1 MVRRPPSEEEIKAE
15 NTMRDRS
22 RAVTRRWIQTG
33 LLALAI
39 IFVSLCASGSGQ
51 GKAGA
56 FAPSPMAEVVEIP
69 QQDVP
74 IYSE

>member
-1 MVRRPPSEEEIKAE
+1 
-15 NTMRDRS
+15 MRDRA
-22 RAVTRRWIQTG
+22 RTVTRRWMQTG

-39 IFVSLCASGSGQ
+39 IFVSLCASGRGQ

-56 FAPSPMAEVVEIP
+56 IAPSPVAEVVEVP

>member
-1 MVRRPPSEEEIKAE
+1 M
-15 NTMRDRS
+15 
-22 RAVTRRWIQTG
+22 QTG

-39 IFVSLCASGSGQ
+39 IFVSLCASGRGQ

-56 FAPSPMAEVVEIP
+56 IAPSPVAEVVEVP